1 MRAMSQLVLA
11 LLVVLAIASPGLA
24 GVAVIEATA
33 PLQDH
38 SKPAIEAA
46 FKEAIETAMREAVA
60 MGLPWVQVRQAV
72 VLKDMVAIRVLATD
86 VKPPDKEP
94 GDPGP
99 GGEPG
104 KERGQPRG
112 LDL

>member
-1 MRAMSQLVLA
+1 MRALGQLALALLLVLA
-11 LLVVLAIASPGLA
+11 VASAGLA
-24 GVAVIEATA
+24 RVAVIEATA

-38 SKPAIEAA
+38 SKPAIQAA
-46 FKEAIETAMREAVA
+46 IKEAIKTAMRGAVA
-60 MGLPWVQVRQAV
+60 MGLPWVQVRDAV

-86 VKPPDKEP
+86 AKPPDKEP
-94 GDPGP
+94 GDPRS

-104 KERGQPRG
+104 TEGGQPRG

>member
-1 MRAMSQLVLA
+1 MRAIGQLALALLLVLA
-11 LLVVLAIASPGLA
+11 VASPGLA

-46 FKEAIETAMREAVA
+46 FKEAVKTAMRGAVA
-60 MGLPWVQVRQAV
+60 MGLPWVQVREAV

-86 VKPPDKEP
+86 VKPDKEP

-104 KERGQPRG
+104 KESGRPRG

>member
-1 MRAMSQLVLA
+1 MRAIGQLALALLLVLA
-11 LLVVLAIASPGLA
+11 VASPGLA

-46 FKEAIETAMREAVA
+46 FKEAVKTAMRGAVA
-60 MGLPWVQVRQAV
+60 MGLPWVQVREAV
-72 VLKDMVAIRVLATD
+72 VLKDRVAIRVLATD